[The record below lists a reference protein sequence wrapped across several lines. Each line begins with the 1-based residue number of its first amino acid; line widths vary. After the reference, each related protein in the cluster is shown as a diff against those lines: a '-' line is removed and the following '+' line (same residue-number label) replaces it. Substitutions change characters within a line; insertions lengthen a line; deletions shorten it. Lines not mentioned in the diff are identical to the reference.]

1 MIYYFQNKPLDPV
14 LLEVYTVHVQSS
26 FVLILQYIFFIIPH
40 ICISN
45 MQTNHFLT
53 LFFSEQDMTKMEFS
67 VEKEKKKPSSGK
79 KVVIQ
84 VFKETFL
91 IQCISRPDTHQF
103 DQVRGGGIDPTPQS
117 VVLIKDSLFVDFS
130 HALLAD
136 VGSVRHTQRVSRQ
149 LPVLLSTQTHLKMI
163 SSRILKII
171 DFYRFLSQ
179 TLLIF

>member
-67 VEKEKKKPSSGK
+67 VERKRKNLVLEKK
-79 KVVIQ
+79 
-84 VFKETFL
+84 
-91 IQCISRPDTHQF
+91 
-103 DQVRGGGIDPTPQS
+103 
-117 VVLIKDSLFVDFS
+117 
-130 HALLAD
+130 
-136 VGSVRHTQRVSRQ
+136 
-149 LPVLLSTQTHLKMI
+149 
-163 SSRILKII
+163 
-171 DFYRFLSQ
+171 
-179 TLLIF
+179 

>member
-1 MIYYFQNKPLDPV
+1 MIYYFQNEPLDPV

-79 KVVIQ
+79 K
-84 VFKETFL
+84 
-91 IQCISRPDTHQF
+91 
-103 DQVRGGGIDPTPQS
+103 
-117 VVLIKDSLFVDFS
+117 
-130 HALLAD
+130 
-136 VGSVRHTQRVSRQ
+136 
-149 LPVLLSTQTHLKMI
+149 
-163 SSRILKII
+163 SSYSS
-171 DFYRFLSQ
+171 F
-179 TLLIF
+179 